1 MNKEVTVL
9 LDEINHPLRAQI
21 EELRA
26 IILSAAPSMEENIKW
41 NGPNYQHLD
50 RDRVTLKVQPA
61 KDFHLILHAGTR
73 IRSEPIDHQTVDPG
87 RLFTWKS
94 NDRGILQIKNAAG
107 FDECKAQLGGII
119 GRWIKATEVF

>member
-1 MNKEVTVL
+1 MNKDVTTL

-41 NGPNYQHLD
+41 NGPNYQHLE

-61 KDFHLILHAGTR
+61 KDFHLILHAGAR
-73 IRSEPIDHQTVDPG
+73 IKSEPIDHQTVDPG

-94 NDRGILQIKNAAG
+94 NDRGILQIKNAGG

-119 GRWIKATEVF
+119 GRWIEATEV